1 MTKAENLS
9 KAKILSELKRYK
21 QAYGIV
27 MENFEYQRCTQ
38 ALIYDNT
45 PCHTKIH
52 FGASP

>member
-27 MENFEYQRCTQ
+27 MGYYVRNCWRPN
-38 ALIYDNT
+38 NT
-45 PCHTKIH
+45 KQNVHEQLKKLDL
-52 FGASP
+52 